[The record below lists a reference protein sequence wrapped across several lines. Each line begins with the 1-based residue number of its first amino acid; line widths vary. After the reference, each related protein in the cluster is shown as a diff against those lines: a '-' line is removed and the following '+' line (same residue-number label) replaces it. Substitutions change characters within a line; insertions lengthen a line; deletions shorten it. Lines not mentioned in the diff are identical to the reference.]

1 MRRLWRSSIWH
12 PDAIPPHERKYAAPL
27 KRVVFPV
34 FDIAVLILGIAGLFS
49 GFQALKLTFPDP
61 VPTLIYG
68 TLGAMGS
75 LCFIGCGFPR
85 LWAVEISGKV
95 LILMSLGVLFVAMI
109 IAGATVPG
117 HTGIV
122 IAPMVFV
129 MTLIPFLRLWILG
142 VEWGDRRRDS

>member
-1 MRRLWRSSIWH
+1 MRRLRDASIWN
-12 PDAIPPHERKYAAPL
+12 PDAIPRHERKYAAPL

-34 FDIAVLILGIAGLFS
+34 FDVAVFVLGVAGLFS

-68 TLGAMGS
+68 TLVAMGA
-75 LCFIGCGFPR
+75 LCFVGCTFPR
-85 LWAVEISGKV
+85 LWAMEITGKV

-129 MTLIPFLRLWILG
+129 MMLIPFLRLWILG
-142 VEWGDRRRDS
+142 VEWGDRRDS